1 MQNSYKIFLLLIS
14 SILFSS
20 NLFSQDCQNYISNE
34 NQQIILSSGELVGG
48 LDNVFGTALETS
60 NSDCAINVINQDNG
74 QPWARYHLR
83 IQLSEYGLNVGDEIR
98 IGIDGKNEF
107 GYGRIEV
114 NQNNRPNTSL
124 ISENFTNIW
133 SRVEDTFVIP
143 SVETLDIWLFSN
155 YNNSNS
161 GNVFYDNLL
170 IEKVEDFKPF
180 ITTWK
185 TDNTGISDSNQIII
199 PTFQGENYNYN
210 VNWGDGST
218 STNITGDGNHT
229 YQVPGNY
236 TISISGDFP
245 RIFFDGSRSI
255 SKDFGK
261 LISIDQW
268 GDVSWSSMASAFNG
282 CFNLNMEAEDV
293 PDLNNVTSL
302 ANMFLSCSS
311 LQDNDSWNKWETGT
325 IDKMNGMFFFSDFN
339 FNISDW
345 DVSNVESM
353 QAMFKLSPFN
363 QNIGDWNVGN
373 VSTMDELFNDTPFNQ
388 DISTWDV
395 SKVVSMSDMFKN
407 STFDQNISDWNISNL
422 EDAEF
427 MFQNSKLSS
436 TNYDLLLIGWSRRLN
451 LNNAVNFN
459 AGNSSFCVATE
470 ARQKLIDEFKWVIA
484 DAGEKCPIDFTN
496 AFVTTWKTD
505 NEGISSLNQITIPVN
520 SNQIYNYSVDWGDD
534 SISENVSGSITHTYV
549 NPGIYTVSIIGDFP
563 QIYFN
568 NLYDNISDSN
578 KIILVNQWGSNQWL
592 SMESAFSGCENLDIT
607 ASDIPDFSLVSNMF
621 NMFGGA
627 KSLVFNASID
637 DWDTANVRQMGQ
649 LFYLAENFDQ
659 PIGRW
664 NVANV
669 RDMTNMFGEAK
680 IFNQDIGE
688 WSTNNVVFMTSM
700 FANAKLFNQNI
711 ANWNLD
717 NVYSISN
724 MFSGTEQF
732 NQNISDW
739 QLENVT
745 ELGGVFYNAKSF
757 NQDISQWNV
766 SKAINL
772 GGAFYGASSFNQD
785 LSQWNI
791 SNVEYMYD
799 MFDYSALSTENY
811 DAILI
816 GWSQLPVLQ
825 NRINLGA
832 RQTGYCDGE
841 DARQLL
847 IDTYNWSIDD
857 NGLARN
863 CGIEE
868 QTSFITTWKTDNP
881 GVSGDNQITIP
892 TYKSYSWEET
902 LVYDYTVDWGDGTD
916 DKNVS
921 GDITHNYDTPGTYTV
936 SISGEF
942 PRIYFTNYND
952 ENDSQKILTVEQWSN
967 YGWSSMRGAFYECIN
982 LDVVAVDIPN
992 LTWVEDISEMFYGC
1006 NSLVGNDTFEQW
1018 ETYNVKDMYGV
1029 FLNATNFN
1037 QPLNAWNV
1045 ENVRT
1050 FYNMFDG
1057 ATQFDQPLG
1066 SWDLKSAYGINGMFK
1081 DTAFNQDIS
1090 NWNVSN
1096 VEYMSELFKSNTK
1109 FNQDITSWDVS
1120 SVKDMNGVF
1129 HGATAFN
1136 QDISSWDVS
1145 KVGSMY
1151 YLFYAASSF
1160 NQNIGTWNVSSV
1172 AEMFNMLNYSG
1183 ITDENYDNILIGWSQ
1198 LPSLNNNISFGA
1210 IDKRYCQSA
1219 QARANIQAIYGWSFN
1234 DLGKSLSC
1242 EVSDERAFITTWN
1255 VGSVDNNEVIIPI
1268 HKEEVYG
1275 YPIVYNYTVNWG
1287 DGTIDSNILESISHS
1302 YSTAGEYQIEITGLF
1317 PRIDFSQE
1325 DSKSEMILS
1334 IDQWGDVEWS
1344 TMQYAFA
1351 NCSNLDVLAKDVPNL
1366 SNVSNA
1372 GNMFL
1377 NCRSLKGN
1385 SKFNEWDVSALNN
1398 MESMFKGT
1406 TSFNQFLSKWD
1417 TSSVNNMNEM
1427 FFESGFTKSLGKW
1440 DIGQVTSMTHMFTGA
1455 KLTTLN
1461 YDATLVGW
1469 SRLQGLQQN
1478 IIFDAGLSTYCKG
1491 EDAKQVL
1498 VDTYNWTIYDN
1509 GKVCPEQNSFVT
1521 TWRTDNL
1528 GKTNDNEIS
1537 LPVWGGPYTVD
1548 WGDGTTE
1555 TELYGEQIH
1564 SYESPGI
1571 YTVSILGELYSFNFN
1586 SYPRNYSFSD
1596 SDKILEIN
1604 QWGEIQWGYLNTAF
1618 SGCTNLDVTA
1628 IDAPVLSN
1636 ITEMRDMFAYC
1647 TSLTG
1652 NDSFNDWD
1660 VSAIT
1665 DMTQLFYGCNNFNA
1679 DISDWDVVK
1688 VTSMTNL
1695 FANNLKFNQNLSNW
1709 NVANVTDMGWMFS
1722 GAQNFNKP
1730 IGNWDVSSVIDMSGM
1745 FQSSNFNHDISEWD
1759 VSNVVKMNYMFGN
1772 SSSFNQDISSWN
1784 VSKVTEMIYMFGF
1797 SAFNQDLSSWNIINV
1812 VDMESIFFNTQLSNE
1827 NYDKILIGWSKLP
1840 NLQAGVKLG
1849 ASQNYCV
1856 SKNERQELI
1865 DTYGWVITDEGENCP
1880 LDFTNAFVTTWKT
1893 DNPGVSANNQITIP
1907 TSGVGSYD
1915 YTVDWGDG
1923 IIESGFTGDA
1933 THTYSDSG
1941 TYNVSII
1948 GEFPG
1953 IRFND
1958 TGDREKLRKVIKWG
1972 DNAWSRFDEAFKGCT
1987 NLDVVAIDIPDLSNV
2002 SSFTEMFSGCSN
2014 LIGNDSFNSWNVSNA
2029 KSMLGMFYG
2038 ASNFNQPIGDWDVSN
2053 VLDMI
2058 GMFQQSGFN
2067 QDISAWN
2074 VSKVERMNSMFKGA
2088 TEFNQVLGQWSL
2100 NNITNMDSM
2109 LDDSGLFVEN
2119 YDATLIGW
2127 KNGPALN
2134 GIILGAAN
2142 LTYCNSKEERQ
2153 ELIDTYGWSIN
2164 DSGENCPI
2172 VECQDDIIN
2181 EDLSIIL
2188 PSGTLIGGVDTAVG
2202 TVVETNNSE
2211 CALIVGNIDNGQ
2223 PWGRYR
2229 IAINLVDY
2237 GISAGDE
2244 LLIGI
2249 DGKNLTGNAR
2259 IEVNRNNQP
2268 NTALIS
2274 HNFNNSWSRY
2284 ENTFT
2289 VPSELTTID
2298 IWLFSNYSQSNLG
2311 EAVYD
2316 NLVVRNLSNTGE
2328 NNAPIANAGND
2339 IEVEDEDFNGIET
2352 VLLNASNSVDF
2363 DGELVSYVWTENE
2376 TIIANGIAP
2385 EVSLSLGVHEIE
2397 LTVTDNQGLQA
2408 NDTVIISVIEP
2419 STVNCS
2425 EELINENL
2433 NMVLSTGTLV
2443 GGVDSTFGTSEDTN
2457 NSQCAVVVNNVD
2469 SGQPWCRYQIAINL
2483 LDYDITVGDE
2493 IYIGVDGKSTSGKAR
2508 MEINRNNTQNT
2519 ALGAKSFTNSWSR
2532 YETSFIVPSGLTTID
2547 LWFFSNYGQQTSGSA
2562 VYDNLEVVNLS
2573 KGNVS
2578 SGKSIQKLE
2587 PLNSLTISPNPANI
2601 ETTLSFDQPTT
2612 VGTIQIF
2619 DVTGRLVQTINGGL
2633 IDERGSP
2640 VNVQEMPDGVYFV
2653 KTTDTSG
2660 TEFQQQM
2667 LIQRQ

>member
-1 MQNSYKIFLLLIS
+1 MKNSYKIFF
-14 SILFSS
+14 FSS
-20 NLFSQDCQNYISNE
+20 LFFLSNLYSQNCKNYLSNE
-34 NQQIILSSGELVGG
+34 NQHIILPSGEFVGG
-48 LDNVFGTALETS
+48 IDDVIGSAIETN
-60 NSDCAINVINQDNG
+60 NSVCAINVVNYDNNE
-74 QPWARYHLR
+74 PWARYHLSLK
-83 IQLSEYGLNVGDEIR
+83 LSDFGLVPGDELR
-98 IGIDGKNEF
+98 IGVDGKNNS
-107 GYGRIEV
+107 GYGRVEV

-124 ISENFTNIW
+124 IAQNFTNEW
-133 SRVEDTFVIP
+133 SRVEHTLIVP
-143 SVETLDIWLFSN
+143 VVETLDIWLFSN
-155 YNNSNS
+155 YNQPDS
-161 GNVFYDNLL
+161 GSVYYDNLL
-170 IEKVEDFKPF
+170 IEKVENFRPF

-185 TDNTGISDSNQIII
+185 TDNSGFSESNQIII
-199 PTFQGENYNYN
+199 PTFEGEAYNYN
-210 VNWGDGST
+210 VNWGDGSS
-218 STNITGDGNHT
+218 STNITGDGRHT
-229 YQVPGNY
+229 YAVPGSY

-245 RIFFDGSRSI
+245 RIFFDGSRSV

-268 GDVSWSSMASAFNG
+268 GDVSWSSMASAFDG
-282 CFNLNMEAEDV
+282 CYNLNMKAEDI
-293 PDLNNVTSL
+293 PDLNKVTNL
-302 ANMFLSCSS
+302 ENMFISCSS
-311 LQDNDSWNKWETGT
+311 LKDNESWNKWETGT
-325 IDKMNGMFFFSDFN
+325 ITRMNGMFFVSN
-339 FNISDW
+339 FNSSIGNW
-345 DVSNVESM
+345 DVSKVESM
-353 QAMFKLSPFN
+353 QSMFKLSPYN
-363 QNIGDWNVGN
+363 QSIGDWDVGN
-373 VSTMDELFNDTPFNQ
+373 VTTMAEMFGDTPFNQ

-436 TNYDLLLIGWSRRLN
+436 TNYDLLLIGWSRRSN

-459 AGNSSFCVATE
+459 AGNSSFCVATD
-470 ARQKLIDEFKWVIA
+470 ARQKLIADFKWVIK

-505 NEGISSLNQITIPVN
+505 NEGISSPNQITIPVK

-534 SISENVSGSITHTYV
+534 SISENVSGSITHTYAS
-549 NPGIYTVSIIGDFP
+549 PGIYTVSIVGDFP

-578 KIILVNQWGSNQWL
+578 KIILVNQWGANEWR

-607 ASDIPDFSLVSNMF
+607 ASDMPNFSLVNNMF

-627 KSLVFNASID
+627 KSLVFNASIN

-659 PIGRW
+659 PIGKW

-688 WSTNNVVFMTSM
+688 WNTNNVVFMTAM

-711 ANWNLD
+711 SNWNTD
-717 NVYSISN
+717 NVYSMSS
-724 MFSGTEQF
+724 MFNGTEQF
-732 NQNISDW
+732 NQNIGDW

-745 ELGGVFYNAKSF
+745 ELGGIFYNAKSF
-757 NQDISQWNV
+757 NQDISKWNISNAV
-766 SKAINL
+766 NL
-772 GGAFYGASSFNQD
+772 GGAFYGASSFDQD

-799 MFDYSALSTENY
+799 MFNYSALSTENY

-825 NRINLGA
+825 SNINLGA

-841 DARQLL
+841 GARQLL
-847 IDTYNWSIDD
+847 IDMYNWSIND

-863 CGIEE
+863 CGIEK

-881 GVSGDNQITIP
+881 GISGDNQITIP

-902 LVYDYTVDWGDGTD
+902 LVYDYTVDWGDGTVD
-916 DKNVS
+916 ENVS
-921 GDITHNYDTPGTYTV
+921 GDITHNYDTPGTYAI

-952 ENDSQKILTVEQWSN
+952 ENDSQKILTVEQWGN

-1018 ETYNVKDMYGV
+1018 DTSNVKDMYGV
-1029 FLNATNFN
+1029 FRNAAKFN
-1037 QPLNAWNV
+1037 QPLSAWNV
-1045 ENVRT
+1045 EKVRT
-1050 FYNMFDG
+1050 FYHMFDG

-1066 SWDLKSAYGINGMFK
+1066 HWDLKSAFGISAMFK

-1096 VEYMSELFKSNTK
+1096 VEYMSELFKGNTK
-1109 FNQDITSWDVS
+1109 FNQDISSWDVS

-1136 QDISSWDVS
+1136 QDITSWDVS
-1145 KVGSMY
+1145 KVESMY
-1151 YLFYAASSF
+1151 YLFYGASSF
-1160 NQNIGTWNVSSV
+1160 NQNIGTWNVSLV

-1183 ITDENYDNILIGWSQ
+1183 ITNQNYDNILLGWSQ
-1198 LPSLNNNISFGA
+1198 LPSLNNDISFGA

-1219 QARANIQAIYGWSFN
+1219 QARANIKAIYGWNFY
-1234 DLGKSLSC
+1234 DMGKSLSC
-1242 EVSDERAFITTWN
+1242 DVSDERAFITTWN
-1255 VGSVDNNEVIIPI
+1255 VSSANNNEVIIPI
-1268 HKEEVYG
+1268 HNEEVYG

-1287 DGTIDSNILESISHS
+1287 DGTIDSNITESIGHS

-1325 DSKSEMILS
+1325 NSKSEMILS
-1334 IDQWGDVEWS
+1334 IDQWGDIEWS

-1366 SNVSNA
+1366 SNVSNTS
-1372 GNMFL
+1372 NMFL
-1377 NCRSLKGN
+1377 NCTSLIGN

-1406 TSFNQFLSKWD
+1406 TAFNQFLSKWD

-1427 FFESGFTKSLGKW
+1427 FFESGFAKSLGKW
-1440 DIGQVTSMTHMFTGA
+1440 DIGQVTSMTQMFTGA
-1455 KLTTLN
+1455 RLTTLN

-1478 IIFDAGLSTYCKG
+1478 VIFDAGLSTYCKG

-1509 GKVCPEQNSFVT
+1509 GKVCPEQNAFVT

-1548 WGDGTTE
+1548 WGDGTIE

-1596 SDKILEIN
+1596 SEKILEIN
-1604 QWGEIQWGYLNTAF
+1604 QWGQIQWGYLNTAF
-1618 SGCTNLDVTA
+1618 SGCTNLDITA

-1636 ITEMRDMFAYC
+1636 ITEMRDVFAYC

-1652 NDSFNDWD
+1652 NASFNDWD

-1679 DISDWDVVK
+1679 DISDWDVAK

-1695 FANNLKFNQNLSNW
+1695 FANNLMFNQNLSNW
-1709 NVANVTDMGWMFS
+1709 NVAKVTDMGWMFS
-1722 GAQNFNKP
+1722 GAQSFDKP
-1730 IGNWDVSSVIDMSGM
+1730 IGNWNVSSVTDMSGM
-1745 FQSSNFNHDISEWD
+1745 FQSSNFNHDISEWN
-1759 VSNVVKMNYMFGN
+1759 VSNVDKMNYMFGN
-1772 SSSFNQDISSWN
+1772 SSSFDQDISSWN

-1797 SAFNQDLSSWNIINV
+1797 SAFNQDISSWNIINV
-1812 VDMESIFFNTQLSNE
+1812 VNMESMFLNTPLSKE
-1827 NYDKILIGWSKLP
+1827 NYDKLLIGWSKLP

-1849 ASQNYCV
+1849 ASQNYCA

-1865 DTYGWVITDEGENCP
+1865 DTYGWIIIDAGENCP
-1880 LDFTNAFVTTWKT
+1880 LDFANAFVTTWKT
-1893 DNPGVSANNQITIP
+1893 DNIGVSANNQITIP
-1907 TSGVGSYD
+1907 TSGVGSYN
-1915 YTVDWGDG
+1915 YSVDWGDG
-1923 IIESGFTGDA
+1923 VIEFGFTGDA
-1933 THTYSDSG
+1933 THTYSNVG
-1941 TYNVSII
+1941 TYTVSII
-1948 GEFPG
+1948 GEFPN
-1953 IRFND
+1953 IYFNGV
-1958 TGDREKLRKVIKWG
+1958 GDKDKILTVEKWG
-1972 DNAWSRFDEAFKGCT
+1972 DNKWQDFSSVFKGCT
-1987 NLDVVAIDIPDLSNV
+1987 NLDVNTNDVPNTDSVYNYQ
-2002 SSFTEMFSGCSN
+2002 SMFQDCKS
-2014 LIGNDSFNSWNVSNA
+2014 LVGNSTF
-2029 KSMLGMFYG
+2029 
-2038 ASNFNQPIGDWDVSN
+2038 GDWDVGNSHGMAYMFAGTELFNQSISN
-2053 VLDMI
+2053 WVLGTTMSLD
-2058 GMFQQSGFN
+2058 GMFENAISFNQPLNFRGMDRTPTMVNMLNGAISFN
-2067 QDISAWN
+2067 QDLSQMPRSGSNMAGML
-2074 VSKVERMNSMFKGA
+2074 VNSGMS
-2088 TEFNQVLGQWSL
+2088 N
-2100 NNITNMDSM
+2100 
-2109 LDDSGLFVEN
+2109 EN
-2119 YDATLIGW
+2119 YEKTLIGW
-2127 KNGPALN
+2127 STQSNSLN
-2134 GIILGAAN
+2134 VVLDAPGNTFCI
-2142 LTYCNSKEERQ
+2142 SEEARQ
-2153 ELIDTYGWSIN
+2153 TLIDDFGWSIN
-2164 DSGENCPI
+2164 DGGENCPL
-2172 VECQDDIIN
+2172 VECQDDILN

-2188 PSGTLIGGVDTAVG
+2188 PSGILVGGVDTALG
-2202 TVVETNNSE
+2202 TEIDTNGSE
-2211 CALIVGNIDNGQ
+2211 CALIVGNVDNGQ
-2223 PWGRYR
+2223 PWGRYH

-2237 GISAGDE
+2237 GISVGDD

-2268 NTALIS
+2268 NTAIIS

-2289 VPSELTTID
+2289 VTSELSTID
-2298 IWLFSNYSQSNLG
+2298 IWLFSNYSQSSSG
-2311 EAVYD
+2311 EAIYD

-2328 NNAPIANAGND
+2328 NNAPIANAGNN
-2339 IEVEDEDFNGIET
+2339 IEIEDDDFNGMET

-2363 DGELVSYVWTENE
+2363 DGSLVSYVWTENE

-2385 EVSLSLGVHEIE
+2385 EVSLNLGVHEIE
-2397 LTVTDNQGLQA
+2397 LTVTDNGGLHA
-2408 NDTVIISVIEP
+2408 NDTVIVSVLEPFLIECG
-2419 STVNCS
+2419 N
-2425 EELINENL
+2425 ELVNENE
-2433 NMVLSTGTLV
+2433 NMILGSGTLV
-2443 GGVDSTFGTSEDTN
+2443 GGVDHSFGTAEETN
-2457 NSQCAVVVNNVD
+2457 NSQCAVIINNVD
-2469 SGQPWCRYQIAINL
+2469 SGQPWGRYHLEINL
-2483 LDYDITVGDE
+2483 LDYGIEAGDE
-2493 IYIGVDGKSTSGKAR
+2493 IFVGVDGKNITGNGR
-2508 MEINRNNTQNT
+2508 IEINRNNFPNT
-2519 ALGAKSFTNSWSR
+2519 ALGAKTFNDSWSR
-2532 YETSFIVPSGLTTID
+2532 YETSFIVPSGLATID

-2562 VYDNLEVVNLS
+2562 VYDNLEVSLLT
-2573 KGNVS
+2573 KGDLS
-2578 SGKSIQKLE
+2578 SGKSLPVLE
-2587 PLNSLTISPNPANI
+2587 PFNDLNIFPNPASI
-2601 ETTLSFDQPTT
+2601 ETILSFDQSTM
-2612 VGTIQIF
+2612 VGEIQIF
-2619 DVTGRLVQTINGGL
+2619 DVTGRLVQTIKGGP
-2633 IDERGSP
+2633 IDDRGLPIS
-2640 VNVQEMPDGVYFV
+2640 VRDMPEGVYFV
-2653 KTTDTSG
+2653 KTTDTAG
-2660 TEFQQQM
+2660 VEFQQKM